1 MQNLTLVPDKW
12 CQMYC
17 SEYFNVFEYQK
28 VCKIQGN
35 TDLILGGAQ
44 CAELTSLNGTG
55 GLGGGR
61 GDGALCTQEA
71 NAFRA
76 IWILKPV

>member
-55 GLGGGR
+55 GLGGGGETER
-61 GDGALCTQEA
+61 YAPKKLMHSELFGS
-71 NAFRA
+71 
-76 IWILKPV
+76 